1 MGSEVNK
8 VLRLPSNPPGAL
20 QFGAQ
25 QLMVLQA
32 VLATA
37 APEEGCSLLLGQV
50 LEDHW
55 RVSLVWPCLNAWQPA
70 EERLRRFA
78 LDPREQL
85 LAQKWARLRGWQ
97 VHGAAHSHPLGSL
110 VPSAIDCAMAVTP
123 SLMVIGDAR
132 RPSRG
137 DEAAGLQAW
146 WLGEDPGQ
154 DPIRIPLLLAT
165 NHALPGDRLGERGE

>member
-1 MGSEVNK
+1 MGSKVNK
-8 VLRLPSNPPGAL
+8 VLRLPSDPPGGL

-25 QLMVLQA
+25 QLMVLQT
-32 VLATA
+32 VLAAA
-37 APEEGCSLLLGQV
+37 APEEGCALLLGQV

-55 RVSLVWPCLNAWQPA
+55 LVSLVWPCLNAWQPA

-97 VHGAAHSHPLGSL
+97 VHGAAHSHPQGSP
-110 VPSAIDCAMAVTP
+110 VPSTTDRAMAVTP
-123 SLMVIGDAR
+123 SLMVIGDGR

-137 DEAAGLQAW
+137 DDAEGLQAW
-146 WLGEDPGQ
+146 WLGENPGQ
-154 DPIRIPLLLAT
+154 DPIRVPLLMAKGPS
-165 NHALPGDRLGERGE
+165 LPGDG